1 MDTNVNQ
8 NTMRQVS
15 ARISTY
21 TADVSGVCSAL
32 FELGGMTVIHDPSGC
47 NSTYNTH
54 DEPRWYDQDSLV
66 FISGLT
72 QMDAILGN
80 DEKFI
85 RDIVRA
91 AEDLK
96 PSFIALVRT
105 PIPLLNGTDFEG
117 IAREIEERT
126 GIPVMHFPTT
136 GMETYMRGAGMAL
149 EAVAE
154 RIPDP
159 FLSGCGSREE
169 KESSAGDGEQALK
182 ASPWINIL
190 GATPLDFSVGPTL
203 DSLRDWLAARGYQ
216 VRSCFAMGSGPD
228 EIRKAAEA
236 DLNLVISGLGLPAA
250 RVLKR
255 RFGIP
260 YVMGFPVDDY
270 GSVLDGVMKDLRGIK
285 RGMNAGIAG
294 RPGRLDWKENKNEC
308 ILDAGSCVIIG
319 EPVTSISLACAL
331 YMRTGSCPDVISPLE
346 TDPEILAW
354 GQKALSLEETGPA
367 GILCRPV
374 RGEAALEEAIRPYG
388 RIIADPLYKPICP
401 ANAEFISL
409 PHEAFSG
416 RIYRKQIPDLLHAL
430 GELGLA

>member
-1 MDTNVNQ
+1 MDNKVDQ

-54 DEPRWYDQDSLV
+54 DEPRWYNQDSLV

-85 RDIVRA
+85 RDIIRA

-105 PIPLLNGTDFEG
+105 PVPLLNGTDFEG

-149 EAVAE
+149 EAVAD
-154 RIPDP
+154 RIPGP
-159 FLSGCGSREE
+159 ALYGSGGRKEN
-169 KESSAGDGEQALK
+169 ESSRGDEKQTLEAG
-182 ASPWINIL
+182 PWVNIL
-190 GATPLDFSVGPTL
+190 GATPLDFSIGPTL
-203 DSLRDWLAARGYQ
+203 DSLRQWLEARGYQ

-228 EIRKAAEA
+228 EIRSAAAA

-260 YVMGFPVDDY
+260 YIMGFPVDDY
-270 GSVLDGVMKDLRGIK
+270 GPVLDGVMKGLCGIK
-285 RGMNAGIAG
+285 SGMNAGIAG
-294 RPGRLDWKENKNEC
+294 RQWRMDRKEKEC

-319 EPVTSISLACAL
+319 EPVTSVSLACAM
-331 YMRTGSCPDVISPLE
+331 YMRKGSCPDVISPLE
-346 TDPEILAW
+346 TDPEIVTW
-354 GQKALSLEETGPA
+354 GQEALSLQEPGA
-367 GILCRPV
+367 SGIRCRPV
-374 RGEAALEEAIRPYG
+374 RGEAAIEETIRSYR
-388 RIIADPLYKPICP
+388 RIIADPLYKPVCP
-401 ANAEFISL
+401 EKAEFISL

-430 GELGLA
+430 EELGLE